1 MTAWIIILFSWYLF
15 MVLAINLMAFLNVLL
30 FRDLFLCPSNLLER
44 IFLLEETRGLQKKLL
59 SWLIEKGR

>member
-15 MVLAINLMAFLNVLL
+15 MALAINLMAFLNVLI
-30 FRDLFLCPSNLLER
+30 FRDLFLYPSNLLEK
-44 IFLLEETRGLQKKLL
+44 IFLLEATRGLQKKLL